1 VYDREP
7 PESISE
13 LIKWVRV
20 RRGIS
25 QRELAESLVA
35 ASGRDTVTRG
45 DISRWERGKRIPTNH
60 WLRWLSHVLEI
71 PLPTLQYAA
80 SVARRKRLLLTM
92 LQPQPWSLL
101 PGDLNHRPS
110 ERNDHQDFREPW

>member
-13 LIKWVRV
+13 LIKWVRE

-25 QRELAESLVA
+25 QRELAESLVE

-60 WLRWLSHVLEI
+60 WLGWLSRVLEV
-71 PLPTLQYAA
+71 PLPALQYAA
-80 SVARRKRLLLTM
+80 SVARRERLLMTM

-101 PGDLNHRPS
+101 PYESHQRHA
-110 ERNDHQDFREPW
+110 EQNDQRWFREPE